1 MNLPFDL
8 FTPLLLAA
16 LGALFSER
24 AGLLNIALE
33 GQMLGGA
40 FTAILVQQLTGN
52 LALTVLA
59 VTSFGALSSLVL
71 AWGTLKL
78 KADPFIA
85 ALGLNLLVP
94 ALTGWVSFLLF
105 GNLGVIRLA
114 TNVAPRWEGI
124 PVTFLL
130 ALALAGLA
138 HFVLFHTSW
147 GLRLRS
153 AGASEHLMASR
164 SLGTRGI
171 KTAALVISGVLGAV
185 GGAVLALNLGALVQ
199 GVSARLDWVRQVR
212 RGRGHQGLVFRGPAH
227 CRQRARVLQRT
238 YPRRRGRR
246 ACTGGAW
253 AMLLQL
259 RGSGGAGF
267 TAPAQP
273 EGARMPSR
281 AKGPPRSGPWPSGDA
296 LFWV

>member
-185 GGAVLALNLGALVQ
+185 GGAVLALNLGAWVQ
-199 GVSARLDWVRQVR
+199 GVSAGKGWIALVALYLGLRKPLPLLLAVALLAWTEQLSGALQAIPELPGGLLLGLPSLITVVVFVITSAA
-212 RGRGHQGLVFRGPAH
+212 GRPHRKS
-227 CRQRARVLQRT
+227 ARVT
-238 YPRRRGRR
+238 
-246 ACTGGAW
+246 
-253 AMLLQL
+253 
-259 RGSGGAGF
+259 
-267 TAPAQP
+267 
-273 EGARMPSR
+273 SR
-281 AKGPPRSGPWPSGDA
+281 
-296 LFWV
+296 